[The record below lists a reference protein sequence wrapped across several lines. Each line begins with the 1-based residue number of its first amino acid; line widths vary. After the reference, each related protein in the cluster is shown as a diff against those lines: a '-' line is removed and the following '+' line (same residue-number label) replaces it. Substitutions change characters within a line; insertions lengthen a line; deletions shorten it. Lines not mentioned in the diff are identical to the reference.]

1 MPNWEKFEK
10 ECTEYL
16 NKEFNDFC
24 KFIHIGRSDSTV
36 PDILVKTYS
45 GKTFY
50 IEVKQSPAQCGQ
62 FVLLPDIK
70 TQRFVYSSRNIN
82 ENNKFA
88 EQIISFMDTDFN
100 SYKEAGTAG
109 KEICFEGSENIFSNW
124 IKLIYTKKNVEFFI
138 TNKYNIIPVQDF
150 NNFFNVSAKYR
161 VKRSGS
167 SAVPKNKREKV
178 INFIYNLNYNIEE
191 IINNNKNIY
200 IKSSQNIDKIRF
212 IVDDYEYMLSRRD
225 DLYEI
230 RQLSN
235 TFNANVIFSIELMN
249 DMQGLSKEQFIKN
262 LR

>member
-1 MPNWEKFEK
+1 M
-10 ECTEYL
+10 
-16 NKEFNDFC
+16 
-24 KFIHIGRSDSTV
+24 
-36 PDILVKTYS
+36 
-45 GKTFY
+45 
-50 IEVKQSPAQCGQ
+50 
-62 FVLLPDIK
+62 
-70 TQRFVYSSRNIN
+70 
-82 ENNKFA
+82 
-88 EQIISFMDTDFN
+88 
-100 SYKEAGTAG
+100 
-109 KEICFEGSENIFSNW
+109 
-124 IKLIYTKKNVEFFI
+124 
-138 TNKYNIIPVQDF
+138 
-150 NNFFNVSAKYR
+150 
-161 VKRSGS
+161 RSGS